1 MKIVRT
7 KDVPWAEGMQRAISV
22 SKGVDVTEYPDSGK
36 VHAAALLARRS
47 DRRGRRTPLRELGDG
62 ELRFG

>member
-7 KDVPWAEGMQRAISV
+7 KDVPWGEGMQRAISV

-36 VHAAALLARRS
+36 VHAEASQLSEEDAASSARYPS
-47 DRRGRRTPLRELGDG
+47 MFRGPKI
-62 ELRFG
+62 